1 MDFGTLQIPIQ
12 GSIAMKDKLLEVQD
26 LSVGFDYKNFYKKAV
41 NNFNLQL
48 NEGEAIG
55 LVGESGSGKSL
66 SMLALTRLL
75 PSQASIK
82 SGKILF
88 QGNDLRQLSKKSF
101 HSTISGKEIAMIFQ
115 EPMTAL
121 NPVYS
126 IGRQLEKVYMRHNY
140 VSVAKARAKALES
153 LEKVKLS
160 DARLRLRQFPHELS
174 GGQRQRVM
182 IALALI
188 NNPKILIADEPT
200 TALDVTV
207 QKEIIDLI
215 NELRHA
221 LDMALIFISHDLS
234 VVSHV
239 ADKINFM
246 EKANIVETGATK
258 NILNFPKHKYT
269 KALLNSFWQL
279 DNKPLK
285 IKELSHECTPKPHV
299 QVCNVSK
306 FYKFR
311 ESPFKKSKTINAVKN
326 VSFDLYSGE
335 TLAIVGESGSG
346 KTTLAKII
354 SGLVKPD
361 KGSVFLGKS
370 LIDQIDSRR
379 RALLIQQ
386 VFQDPYSSLNPQK
399 TVRQILHW
407 PLKLHTNMLVYE
419 RDLKVVE
426 ILQKVGLTKEFMNR
440 YPSQLSGGQR
450 QRVAIARAIILKPKL
465 LLCDEP
471 TSALDATIK
480 SYILDLIQD
489 IKEHLNVGVILISHD
504 ISVVKYLADRVLVM
518 YNGEIV
524 EAGSVNEVIGSPQN
538 NYTKNLLQAVFGLPN
553 FEIHKN

>member
-1 MDFGTLQIPIQ
+1 MDFGTLQIPLQ

-26 LSVGFDYKNFYKKAV
+26 LNVGFDYKNFYKKAV

-126 IGRQLEKVYMRHNY
+126 IGRQLEKVYMRHNC

-188 NNPKILIADEPT
+188 NNPRILIADEPT

-311 ESPFKKSKTINAVKN
+311 
-326 VSFDLYSGE
+326 
-335 TLAIVGESGSG
+335 
-346 KTTLAKII
+346 
-354 SGLVKPD
+354 
-361 KGSVFLGKS
+361 
-370 LIDQIDSRR
+370 
-379 RALLIQQ
+379 
-386 VFQDPYSSLNPQK
+386 
-399 TVRQILHW
+399 
-407 PLKLHTNMLVYE
+407 
-419 RDLKVVE
+419 
-426 ILQKVGLTKEFMNR
+426 
-440 YPSQLSGGQR
+440 
-450 QRVAIARAIILKPKL
+450 
-465 LLCDEP
+465 
-471 TSALDATIK
+471 
-480 SYILDLIQD
+480 
-489 IKEHLNVGVILISHD
+489 
-504 ISVVKYLADRVLVM
+504 
-518 YNGEIV
+518 
-524 EAGSVNEVIGSPQN
+524 
-538 NYTKNLLQAVFGLPN
+538 
-553 FEIHKN
+553 